1 MGLDFSYQG
10 GQTRID
16 SSELDGLLIPTV
28 HLQSELDQFEH
39 LNIERAIDWSLRK
52 QFPLDTILSE
62 AFVRRV
68 HYKMFEDVWAWA
80 GQFRTS
86 DKNIGVDKFQIG
98 VRLRQFLDDCVHW
111 LEHSIYPAEEIA
123 VRFKH
128 GLVSIHPFPNG
139 NGRHSRLMADIL
151 ASHALQFSH
160 FTWGRSFSNG
170 DEHRRNYIKALR
182 QADGGDFAALI
193 EFARS

>member
-28 HLQSELDQFEH
+28 HLQSELDEFEH

-80 GQFRTS
+80 GQFRTT

-98 VRLRQFLDDCVHW
+98 VRLRQFLGDCVHW
-111 LEHSIYPAEEIA
+111 LENSIYPAEEIA

-151 ASHALQFSH
+151 ASHALQLSH
-160 FTWGRSFSNG
+160 FTWGRSVSNS